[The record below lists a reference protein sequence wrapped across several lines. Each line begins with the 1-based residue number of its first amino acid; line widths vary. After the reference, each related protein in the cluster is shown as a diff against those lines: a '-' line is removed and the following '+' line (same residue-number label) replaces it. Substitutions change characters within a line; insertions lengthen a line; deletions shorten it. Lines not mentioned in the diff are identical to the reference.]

1 MIRLLSF
8 IFFIFISLPVK
19 SNGHTESSDVQ
30 SHLGATPNSDWNT
43 LYLSTLSTDPS
54 RALNLLK
61 ARYASAVPNGEKLYT
76 SALLYTYMTQHDQP
90 FYGGSSGDENYQQ
103 LETQFIEALSL
114 DGQGH
119 YQESQQRFARLL
131 KQMKAQNDETGKL
144 LIKYQLC
151 RSLNEQSR
159 YHKANYY
166 CSILEADINDITDP
180 VLPKSIAY
188 RVIANNQYF
197 RSDYQAALNTY
208 MTLVES
214 FPKGQDISGV
224 YNDLGNLFK
233 EMKQFDK
240 SEQYLKLA
248 LQLRSDASDL
258 MKAQVRHSLAKLYM
272 AQSRYDSAI
281 SQFLQAKTLLH
292 SSGHNFGTA
301 MTTLGL
307 GKAYTATKQY
317 PLARAYLTESLGYA
331 TDLNNDVMRIQAY
344 LAISDMFEE
353 QQLLNEAFDYADR
366 ALMIAKQV
374 ERESY
379 MADVYQQLSQLFR
392 AQGDYQQALFYYE
405 QYAQSQIATR
415 NTDNR
420 LALEALS
427 LAHNQYEQEL
437 ESSQLR
443 NQHDLNKL
451 EIEKMQQQKLMYNI
465 IVLLLIIVASF
476 TFYSNKKIR
485 RKASIDS
492 MTKAYSRAETIK
504 RVKDTK
510 APAKVDKQHVLILLD
525 LDKFKAIN
533 DQYGHP
539 TGDEALIHVSHQIVK
554 HLSKGEL
561 LGRLGGEEFLILL
574 RDTGI
579 EDVRERVEEIHYAIS
594 TNEFLSE
601 SKKPL
606 TITAS
611 LAYLAT
617 QKSLSDFDILY
628 SVLDQALYQAKANG
642 RNCIIDA
649 YNDPIE
655 ANSFSNSPIVYEPT
669 QP

>member
-30 SHLGATPNSDWNT
+30 PHLGATSNSDWNT

-61 ARYASAVPNGEKLYT
+61 ARYASAVLNGEKLYT
-76 SALLYTYMTQHDQP
+76 SALLYTYMAQHDQP

-103 LETQFIEALSL
+103 LESQFIEALSL

-166 CSILEADINDITDP
+166 CSILEADINDIADP

-208 MTLVES
+208 MTLVAS

-379 MADVYQQLSQLFR
+379 IADVYQQLSQLFR

-485 RKASIDS
+485 HKASIDS

-510 APAKVDKQHVLILLD
+510 APAKADKQHVLILLD

-539 TGDEALIHVSHQIVK
+539 TGDKALIHVSHQIVK

-574 RDTGI
+574 RDTSI

-594 TNEFLSE
+594 ANEFLSE

>member
-1 MIRLLSF
+1 
-8 IFFIFISLPVK
+8 
-19 SNGHTESSDVQ
+19 
-30 SHLGATPNSDWNT
+30 
-43 LYLSTLSTDPS
+43 
-54 RALNLLK
+54 
-61 ARYASAVPNGEKLYT
+61 
-76 SALLYTYMTQHDQP
+76 
-90 FYGGSSGDENYQQ
+90 
-103 LETQFIEALSL
+103 
-114 DGQGH
+114 
-119 YQESQQRFARLL
+119 
-131 KQMKAQNDETGKL
+131 
-144 LIKYQLC
+144 
-151 RSLNEQSR
+151 
-159 YHKANYY
+159 
-166 CSILEADINDITDP
+166 
-180 VLPKSIAY
+180 
-188 RVIANNQYF
+188 
-197 RSDYQAALNTY
+197 
-208 MTLVES
+208 
-214 FPKGQDISGV
+214 
-224 YNDLGNLFK
+224 
-233 EMKQFDK
+233 
-240 SEQYLKLA
+240 
-248 LQLRSDASDL
+248 
-258 MKAQVRHSLAKLYM
+258 
-272 AQSRYDSAI
+272 
-281 SQFLQAKTLLH
+281 
-292 SSGHNFGTA
+292 
-301 MTTLGL
+301 
-307 GKAYTATKQY
+307 
-317 PLARAYLTESLGYA
+317 
-331 TDLNNDVMRIQAY
+331 
-344 LAISDMFEE
+344 
-353 QQLLNEAFDYADR
+353 
-366 ALMIAKQV
+366 
-374 ERESY
+374 

-510 APAKVDKQHVLILLD
+510 APAKADKQHVLILLD

-539 TGDEALIHVSHQIVK
+539 TGDKALIHVSHQIVK

>member
-1 MIRLLSF
+1 
-8 IFFIFISLPVK
+8 
-19 SNGHTESSDVQ
+19 
-30 SHLGATPNSDWNT
+30 
-43 LYLSTLSTDPS
+43 
-54 RALNLLK
+54 
-61 ARYASAVPNGEKLYT
+61 
-76 SALLYTYMTQHDQP
+76 
-90 FYGGSSGDENYQQ
+90 
-103 LETQFIEALSL
+103 
-114 DGQGH
+114 
-119 YQESQQRFARLL
+119 
-131 KQMKAQNDETGKL
+131 
-144 LIKYQLC
+144 
-151 RSLNEQSR
+151 
-159 YHKANYY
+159 
-166 CSILEADINDITDP
+166 
-180 VLPKSIAY
+180 
-188 RVIANNQYF
+188 
-197 RSDYQAALNTY
+197 
-208 MTLVES
+208 
-214 FPKGQDISGV
+214 
-224 YNDLGNLFK
+224 
-233 EMKQFDK
+233 
-240 SEQYLKLA
+240 
-248 LQLRSDASDL
+248 

-317 PLARAYLTESLGYA
+317 PLARSYLTESLGYA

-366 ALMIAKQV
+366 ALVIAKQV

-379 MADVYQQLSQLFR
+379 MADVYQQLSLLFR
-392 AQGDYQQALFYYE
+392 AQGDYQQALLYYE

-510 APAKVDKQHVLILLD
+510 APAKADKQHVLILLD

-539 TGDEALIHVSHQIVK
+539 TGDKALIHVSHQIVK

-574 RDTGI
+574 KDTGI

-617 QKSLSDFDILY
+617 QKPLSDFDILY

-642 RNCIIDA
+642 RNCFIDA